1 MERVEDHQIC
11 PGRFITICVTPFYVT
26 PRATSEFAPIIAPS
40 IESEV
45 CCTSIK
51 AAGWALPGA
60 RPWCYLG
67 SANEYD
73 RQRFG
78 IIMKIHEYQAKG
90 ILKKYGVAVP
100 RGSMA
105 TTREEAEAAAKEL
118 FDSGAT
124 GVVVKAQI
132 HAGGRGKG
140 GGVKIAKSLAEAAD
154 LAGKILGMT
163 LVTHQTGP
171 EGRVV
176 RRLLIEETLP
186 IEKELYLGILV
197 DRAEGKPVFMASAA
211 GGMEIE
217 QVAAENPDA
226 ILKQYIDPGMGLEPF
241 EARKIAFALG
251 LKGSQISS
259 AVQFLTSLYRAFLDT
274 DASLVEINPF
284 VSCTDGRLFAL
295 DAKLNFDDNAL
306 FRHSDIRELRDTTEE
321 DPLEVEASKYNLNY
335 IKLDGNVG
343 CMVNGA
349 GLAMATMDIIKYAG
363 GMPANFLDVGGG
375 ANAEQV
381 AHAFEILL
389 SDKNV
394 RAVLINIFGGILR
407 VDTLATGVVEAAKK
421 TNIQLPVVLRL
432 EGTNVQEGK
441 KILQESGLNF
451 VIAETMKDAAEKVVA
466 AAR

>member
-1 MERVEDHQIC
+1 
-11 PGRFITICVTPFYVT
+11 
-26 PRATSEFAPIIAPS
+26 
-40 IESEV
+40 
-45 CCTSIK
+45 
-51 AAGWALPGA
+51 
-60 RPWCYLG
+60 
-67 SANEYD
+67 
-73 RQRFG
+73 
-78 IIMKIHEYQAKG
+78 MKIHEYQGKG

-100 RGSMA
+100 HGEMA
-105 TTREEAEAAAKEL
+105 ESREEAERVAKNL
-118 FDSGAT
+118 FDSGAA

-140 GGVKIAKSLAEAAD
+140 GGVKIAKSVQEAGDFA
-154 LAGKILGMT
+154 AKMLGMT
-163 LVTHQTGP
+163 LITHQTGP

-226 ILKQYIDPGMGLEPF
+226 ILKQHLDPGMGLEAF
-241 EARKIAFALG
+241 QARKIAFKLG
-251 LKGSQISS
+251 LKAQQVNP
-259 AVQFLTSLYRAFLDT
+259 AVQFLTSLYKAFLET
-274 DASLVEINPF
+274 DSSLLEINPF
-284 VSCTDGRLFAL
+284 ITTTDGRLFAL
-295 DAKLNFDDNAL
+295 DAKINFDDNAL
-306 FRHSDIRELRDTTEE
+306 FRHADLRELRDITEE
-321 DPLEVEASKYNLNY
+321 DPLEVEASKYSLNY

-375 ANAEQV
+375 ASSEQV

-394 RAVLINIFGGILR
+394 KAVLINIFGGILR
-407 VDTLATGVVEAAKK
+407 VDTLATGVVEAARK
-421 TNIQLPVVLRL
+421 TNIKLPIVLRL
-432 EGTNVQEGK
+432 EGTNVDEGK
-441 KILQESGLNF
+441 KILMNSGFNF
-451 VIAETMKDAAEKVVA
+451 VVTDTMKDAADKVVA
-466 AAR
+466 AARGTLNMTEWR

>member
-1 MERVEDHQIC
+1 
-11 PGRFITICVTPFYVT
+11 
-26 PRATSEFAPIIAPS
+26 
-40 IESEV
+40 
-45 CCTSIK
+45 
-51 AAGWALPGA
+51 
-60 RPWCYLG
+60 
-67 SANEYD
+67 
-73 RQRFG
+73 
-78 IIMKIHEYQAKG
+78 MKIHEYQAKA

-100 RGSMA
+100 RGAMA
-105 TTREEAEAAAKEL
+105 TTVEAAEAAAKEL
-118 FDSGAT
+118 FDAGAT

-140 GGVKIAKSLAEAAD
+140 GGVKIAKSLAEATD
-154 LAGKILGMT
+154 LAGKILGMN

-171 EGRVV
+171 EGRIVH
-176 RRLLIEETLP
+176 RLLIEETLP

-197 DRAEGKPVFMASAA
+197 DRGEGKPVFMASAA
-211 GGMEIE
+211 GGMDIE
-217 QVAAENPDA
+217 QVAAERPEA

-241 EARKIAFALG
+241 QARKIAFALG
-251 LKGSQISS
+251 LKGPQINS

-295 DAKLNFDDNAL
+295 DAKLNFDDNAM
-306 FRHSDIRELRDTTEE
+306 FRHADLRELRDVTEE
-321 DPLEVEASKYNLNY
+321 DALEVEASKYNLNY
-335 IKLDGNVG
+335 IKLDGSVG

-363 GMPANFLDVGGG
+363 GMPANFLDVGGS
-375 ANAEQV
+375 ASADQV

-389 SDKNV
+389 SDKSV

-407 VDTLATGVVEAAKK
+407 VDMLATGVVEAAKK

-432 EGTNVQEGK
+432 EGTNVEEGR

-451 VIAETMKDAAEKVVA
+451 IIAQTMKDAADKVVA
-466 AAR
+466 AAKSAA